1 MVYHL
6 DMPGP
11 DVISPIQFM
20 SPLGGIGMAAD
31 MVGGLLGGGGGGEA
45 KPEGDSGGGMMDG
58 AKTALLGPVGGA
70 IAGMVG

>member
-1 MVYHL
+1 MS
-6 DMPGP
+6 GP

-31 MVGGLLGGGGGGEA
+31 MVGGLLGGGGGEA
-45 KPEGDSGGGMMDG
+45 EPEGGGGGGGGMMGD

>member
-1 MVYHL
+1 MS
-6 DMPGP
+6 GP

-31 MVGGLLGGGGGGEA
+31 MVGGLLGGGGGEA
-45 KPEGDSGGGMMDG
+45 EPEGGGGGGGMMDG